1 MGGNSEN
8 PYAGQGPVLLDIG
21 GDVGALVVVMPART
35 EALEVELRPAGAT
48 AARSPS
54 DHPPGSHSHDTTH
67 AHDHRHPHAESHHQ
81 HQGPSGQPVAAGTAY
96 PHVAVVGR
104 PDGDGLVHSLV
115 YPAATEGD
123 YELFVL
129 PDGPVAMTASVTGGQ
144 VTHARWPDGEE
155 PPLREA

>member
-21 GDVGALVVVMPART
+21 GDVGALVVVMPAHT
-35 EALEVELRPAGAT
+35 DGLEVELRPAGAT
-48 AARSPS
+48 ASGTPA
-54 DHPPGSHSHDTTH
+54 DHPTASH
-67 AHDHRHPHAESHHQ
+67 AHDPIHAHDRGHGHGHGHDHGESHTHR
-81 HQGPSGQPVAAGTAY
+81 GPGVGPVAAGTAY

-104 PDGDGLVHSLV
+104 PDGDRLVHSLV

-129 PDGPVAMTASVTGGQ
+129 PGGPVAMTASVTGGQ
-144 VTHARWPDGEE
+144 VTHLSWPE
-155 PPLREA
+155 